1 MRDDDLQLSLVWQA
15 KNGNA
20 QALNALLDAN
30 KGKIYA
36 AAYALLK
43 NREDAE
49 DAMQQALIAVW
60 QNIGKLAA
68 PEAFETWLYRV
79 TYTRSLNIL
88 KSRKNNEMVIEN
100 DIGDMPQAALLE
112 SELMLPHEY
121 AERNDL
127 RERLFLIID
136 SLSPVQRETV
146 VLYYFH
152 DKSVGEISEIMD
164 CSAGTVKSRLY
175 LARNTIRTEIE
186 EQERKSGQKF
196 FGFAVG
202 AVPFGRF
209 VAENTAKTML
219 SPQAGARILFAAR
232 QAAFAGGSVA
242 AGAAAGAAATKAG
255 LSAGAKAAIIIG
267 AAATAIGIT
276 IGTVAVVNSTDKP
289 EDSIYYVRA
298 FEGDKKPSYAPDLPV
313 GTTAAASTAPTEPTT
328 QAASADFSEAYRA
341 YLDTLSINTDLINEY
356 DWQLKTDANTADEV
370 SRPIVFADI
379 MGDETPEMIV
389 VSCLPDDEYRSFG
402 YLRIYSYQNGKAENV
417 YTQTADDELPFLDF
431 TQSKGLG
438 SPKICNYALFQVEG
452 EKTLYFYAYGG
463 LGTYTPFSQIRSFKD
478 SGSGVTLQKNVFLCD
493 DFTPQ
498 DAHSV
503 YKIDGMDTG
512 REECSQKIQEFT
524 GRQTN
529 LLMCNYVKA
538 ENDPTAQSLISGREN
553 LAMTLSEA
561 RDYLLNQSGE
571 KTKSE
576 DFSVIS
582 GFFQGG
588 VKQGPQNYFSAK
600 ENGEFYNVYVNDV
613 ARDGNYEYSALHG
626 KIVDLKE
633 KSQFVY
639 TFRLDDRAL
648 ENSPGTKGAE
658 SILKTE
664 KTVTYIDNPLD
675 VSGELTLYRKGIRP
689 SQLPKAV
696 KDKYQWDTKDYS
708 DSPLNHSVIYYKDE
722 KIEIYMFGRENNQYG
737 YWK

>member
-202 AVPFGRF
+202 AVPLGRF

-242 AGAAAGAAATKAG
+242 AGAAADAAATKAG

-356 DWQLKTDANTADEV
+356 DWQ
-370 SRPIVFADI
+370 
-379 MGDETPEMIV
+379 
-389 VSCLPDDEYRSFG
+389 
-402 YLRIYSYQNGKAENV
+402 
-417 YTQTADDELPFLDF
+417 
-431 TQSKGLG
+431 
-438 SPKICNYALFQVEG
+438 
-452 EKTLYFYAYGG
+452 
-463 LGTYTPFSQIRSFKD
+463 
-478 SGSGVTLQKNVFLCD
+478 
-493 DFTPQ
+493 
-498 DAHSV
+498 
-503 YKIDGMDTG
+503 
-512 REECSQKIQEFT
+512 
-524 GRQTN
+524 
-529 LLMCNYVKA
+529 
-538 ENDPTAQSLISGREN
+538 
-553 LAMTLSEA
+553 
-561 RDYLLNQSGE
+561 
-571 KTKSE
+571 
-576 DFSVIS
+576 
-582 GFFQGG
+582 
-588 VKQGPQNYFSAK
+588 
-600 ENGEFYNVYVNDV
+600 
-613 ARDGNYEYSALHG
+613 
-626 KIVDLKE
+626 
-633 KSQFVY
+633 
-639 TFRLDDRAL
+639 
-648 ENSPGTKGAE
+648 
-658 SILKTE
+658 
-664 KTVTYIDNPLD
+664 
-675 VSGELTLYRKGIRP
+675 
-689 SQLPKAV
+689 
-696 KDKYQWDTKDYS
+696 
-708 DSPLNHSVIYYKDE
+708 
-722 KIEIYMFGRENNQYG
+722 
-737 YWK
+737 

>member
-202 AVPFGRF
+202 AVPLGRF
-209 VAENTAKTML
+209 VAENTAKDDAVA
-219 SPQAGARILFAAR
+219 SGGSKNPICRA
-232 QAAFAGGSVA
+232 AGGVCRRKRRCRRCS
-242 AGAAAGAAATKAG
+242 GRRGNK
-255 LSAGAKAAIIIG
+255 S
-267 AAATAIGIT
+267 
-276 IGTVAVVNSTDKP
+276 
-289 EDSIYYVRA
+289 
-298 FEGDKKPSYAPDLPV
+298 
-313 GTTAAASTAPTEPTT
+313 
-328 QAASADFSEAYRA
+328 
-341 YLDTLSINTDLINEY
+341 
-356 DWQLKTDANTADEV
+356 
-370 SRPIVFADI
+370 
-379 MGDETPEMIV
+379 
-389 VSCLPDDEYRSFG
+389 RSFG
-402 YLRIYSYQNGKAENV
+402 R
-417 YTQTADDELPFLDF
+417 
-431 TQSKGLG
+431 SKGCHHHR
-438 SPKICNYALFQVEG
+438 S
-452 EKTLYFYAYGG
+452 GG
-463 LGTYTPFSQIRSFKD
+463 DRD
-478 SGSGVTLQKNVFLCD
+478 R
-493 DFTPQ
+493 
-498 DAHSV
+498 H
-503 YKIDGMDTG
+503 
-512 REECSQKIQEFT
+512 
-524 GRQTN
+524 
-529 LLMCNYVKA
+529 
-538 ENDPTAQSLISGREN
+538 NDRHGGCCQ
-553 LAMTLSEA
+553 
-561 RDYLLNQSGE
+561 LNG
-571 KTKSE
+571 
-576 DFSVIS
+576 
-582 GFFQGG
+582 
-588 VKQGPQNYFSAK
+588 
-600 ENGEFYNVYVNDV
+600 
-613 ARDGNYEYSALHG
+613 
-626 KIVDLKE
+626 
-633 KSQFVY
+633 
-639 TFRLDDRAL
+639 
-648 ENSPGTKGAE
+648 
-658 SILKTE
+658 
-664 KTVTYIDNPLD
+664 
-675 VSGELTLYRKGIRP
+675 
-689 SQLPKAV
+689 
-696 KDKYQWDTKDYS
+696 
-708 DSPLNHSVIYYKDE
+708 
-722 KIEIYMFGRENNQYG
+722 
-737 YWK
+737 

>member
-186 EQERKSGQKF
+186 EQERKSGQKL

-202 AVPFGRF
+202 AVPLGRF

-232 QAAFAGGSVA
+232 QAAFAGGA
-242 AGAAAGAAATKAG
+242 AATTGAAAGAAATAATG
-255 LSAGAKAAIIIG
+255 GISLGAKIGIIASCAAVT
-267 AAATAIGIT
+267 ATALGVGAKLIADKINEPHVST
-276 IGTVAVVNSTDKP
+276 ANAVSETVPTQQ
-289 EDSIYYVRA
+289 ET
-298 FEGDKKPSYAPDLPV
+298 APPAQ
-313 GTTAAASTAPTEPTT
+313 TQAPTEPRNRAAYTAFL
-328 QAASADFSEAYRA
+328 QALQAEEQAVRD
-341 YLDTLSINTDLINEY
+341 Y
-356 DWQLKTDANTADEV
+356 DWQKFGYPQV
-370 SRPIVFADI
+370 SGSKSVAFADI
-379 MGDETPEMIV
+379 IDDDTPEMIL
-389 VSCLPDDEYRSFG
+389 SGCFDQEDTERANAL
-402 YLRIYSYQNGKAENV
+402 LKIYSYQNGTAQCV
-417 YTQTADDELPFLDF
+417 YTMKPDEELSGLDHAEFKTDDSSLANF
-431 TQSKGLG
+431 
-438 SPKICNYALFQVEG
+438 ALYQREG
-452 EKTLYFYAYGG
+452 EKTLYLYAYGENG
-463 LGTYTPFSQIRSFKD
+463 LKNYSLIRSFDGTSMKTLVLQTKD
-478 SGSGVTLQKNVFLCD
+478 RSGDSEVTEYFSDGQKVEEAVFTARANELAGNPSAVLMLKSSTNYGPYRPGFEEMALSSAPTAMTCD
-493 DFTPQ
+493 D
-498 DAHSV
+498 
-503 YKIDGMDTG
+503 
-512 REECSQKIQEFT
+512 
-524 GRQTN
+524 
-529 LLMCNYVKA
+529 
-538 ENDPTAQSLISGREN
+538 
-553 LAMTLSEA
+553 AMTFLLKESGDESA
-561 RDYLLNQSGE
+561 YQTALPIAGTYNFFLNEEEHYSLTIREDGTFACVYLL
-571 KTKSE
+571 
-576 DFSVIS
+576 
-582 GFFQGG
+582 
-588 VKQGPQNYFSAK
+588 
-600 ENGEFYNVYVNDV
+600 
-613 ARDGNYEYSALHG
+613 DGNFLRDSSKSRYSTMRG
-626 KIVDLKE
+626 RITDLK
-633 KSQFVY
+633 KTGDSIY
-639 TFRLDDRAL
+639 TFKLSNRRLDQ
-648 ENSPGTKGAE
+648 SPGTGGWE
-658 SILKTE
+658 RIYNETVQ
-664 KTVTYIDNPLD
+664 VTYTENGMDSD
-675 VSGELTLYRKGIRP
+675 SELTVYLNGTEL
-689 SQLPKAV
+689 SALPDTV
-696 KDKYQWDTKDYS
+696 LRKYQYKVNSINDIPLSDNLLYDSKNDWLFFENYGIDRYS
-708 DSPLNHSVIYYKDE
+708 
-722 KIEIYMFGRENNQYG
+722 NN
-737 YWK
+737 